1 MSSNPRDAR
10 SAVSD
15 PDDRKAERPSDG
27 LSTDELRAEQAG
39 DLPEREAMSILDVG
53 SIGVGLPTPTD
64 MADQLGSLVPPGVPV
79 RSTARSILSRWPVQ
93 LPVDIT
99 GRLPDGTIPAGDLP
113 DGLTD
118 GGDLIGIPGTPGPG
132 RLRNDRLIGWVAPIV
147 A

>member
-1 MSSNPRDAR
+1 MSTNPRDAR

-64 MADQLGSLVPPGVPV
+64 MADQLGSLVPPGVGPV
-79 RSTARSILSRWPVQ
+79 DGSIDPVEMAGQ

-113 DGLTD
+113 DGL
-118 GGDLIGIPGTPGPG
+118 L
-132 RLRNDRLIGWVAPIV
+132 IV
-147 A
+147 AWAAKGGAG

>member
-64 MADQLGSLVPPGVPV
+64 MADQLGSLVPPGVGPV
-79 RSTARSILSRWPVQ
+79 DGSIDPVEMAGQ

-118 GGDLIGIPGTPGPG
+118 GGDLIGIPETPA
-132 RLRNDRLIGWVAPIV
+132 LDDSETIA
-147 A
+147 